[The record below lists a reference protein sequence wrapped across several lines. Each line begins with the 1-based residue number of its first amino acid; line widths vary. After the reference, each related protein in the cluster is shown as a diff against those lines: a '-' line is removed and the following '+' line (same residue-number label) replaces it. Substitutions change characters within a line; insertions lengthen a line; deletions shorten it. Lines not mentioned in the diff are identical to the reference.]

1 MHSSNRI
8 LTASHAC
15 ISSHSNPERKG
26 HQEQP
31 ERKNGQSNSSFSLM
45 TIIHSSYK
53 QSSSGL
59 HSFFLSFS
67 FFPFLSSTLSNDSKH
82 LNNDASESMEN
93 PWKRHVRHEAKHTQV
108 CLNLFCKHSYGP
120 LRCSLTGKRR
130 SRYASLT
137 LQSELRDSLC
147 YVPFLQFEKI
157 YERSCSC
164 ANFREKHALALP
176 ILAVSNCRTKMRPNW
191 TESQPPESEEQREER

>member
-1 MHSSNRI
+1 
-8 LTASHAC
+8 
-15 ISSHSNPERKG
+15 
-26 HQEQP
+26 
-31 ERKNGQSNSSFSLM
+31 M
-45 TIIHSSYK
+45 TIINSSYK

-59 HSFFLSFS
+59 HSFFLSFFS
-67 FFPFLSSTLSNDSKH
+67 FFPFLSSFLSNDSKH

-93 PWKRHVRHEAKHTQV
+93 PWKRHVRHEAKRTQV
-108 CLNLFCKHSYGP
+108 CLNPFCKHSYGP

-147 YVPFLQFEKI
+147 CVPFLQFQKI
-157 YERSCSC
+157 YERSSSC

-191 TESQPPESEEQREER
+191 IESQPPESEVQREER